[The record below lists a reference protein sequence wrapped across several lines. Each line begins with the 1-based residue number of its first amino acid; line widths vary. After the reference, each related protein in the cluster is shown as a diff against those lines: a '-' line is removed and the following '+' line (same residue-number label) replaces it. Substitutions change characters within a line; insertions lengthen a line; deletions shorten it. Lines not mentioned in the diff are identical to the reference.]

1 MTVRTYSVPGR
12 GYRRFSP
19 SEDPDVELDRR
30 VRQFMLDTGETD
42 YTRAFNLVCGDPAK
56 RPLNTA

>member
-1 MTVRTYSVPGR
+1 MIVRTHSAPGR
-12 GYRRFSP
+12 GTRISSQ
-19 SEDPDVELDRR
+19 SEDPDADLDRR

-56 RPLNTA
+56 RPIKAT